1 MAQSVGEASCLSA
14 AHGNSPASLAG
25 RVPACLAYEQWR
37 GLLRLE
43 DAVTS
48 REMCDANL
56 DDHYR
61 RDFVLKQPSTMG
73 PWVAL
78 GLGVT
83 LLAFLAYLGYVNL
96 LLPPLASG
104 SPEHFFRPEVA
115 FTSRVARAPRTT
127 QRPLERRQPAV
138 TVVPQG
144 RAANTLLGGQ
154 GPALP
159 PEHALTLAA
168 PPGPHASMQ
177 AAAGRQ

>member
-1 MAQSVGEASCLSA
+1 M
-14 AHGNSPASLAG
+14 
-25 RVPACLAYEQWR
+25 
-37 GLLRLE
+37 LE

-115 FTSRVARAPRTT
+115 FTARVARAPRTT

-159 PEHALTLAA
+159 PEHALTLVV
-168 PPGPHASMQ
+168 PPGPHVSMQ

>member
-1 MAQSVGEASCLSA
+1 M
-14 AHGNSPASLAG
+14 
-25 RVPACLAYEQWR
+25 
-37 GLLRLE
+37 LE

-61 RDFVLKQPSTMG
+61 RDFVLKQPSTVG

-83 LLAFLAYLGYVNL
+83 VLAFLAYLVYVNL
-96 LLPPLASG
+96 LLPPLTSG
-104 SPEHFFRPEVA
+104 SPEYFVRPEVA
-115 FTSRVARAPRTT
+115 FTAPATGAPRTT
-127 QRPLERRQPAV
+127 QRPLERRQPVV

-144 RAANTLLGGQ
+144 RVANTLLGGQ

-159 PEHALTLAA
+159 PEHALTPVV
-168 PPGPHASMQ
+168 PPGPHVSLQ
-177 AAAGRQ
+177 TSAGRQ